1 MRVLA
6 HLLVRRLSTACS
18 TTSSNP
24 TLGNFVP
31 SRYNPRMT
39 ATQKLFAHAV
49 RLPSEERR
57 FLAEIIWQTVDADLP
72 AQWENE
78 ATLGAEIER
87 RFEEFKAGRERGLSH
102 DDVFS
107 AARSL
112 AA

>member
-1 MRVLA
+1 
-6 HLLVRRLSTACS
+6 
-18 TTSSNP
+18 
-24 TLGNFVP
+24 
-31 SRYNPRMT
+31 MT
-39 ATQKLFAHAV
+39 ATQELFAHAV

-57 FLAEIIWQTVDADLP
+57 FLAEIIWQTVDVDLP

-87 RFEEFKAGRERGLSH
+87 RFEEFKAGRERSLSH
-102 DDVFS
+102 DDVFA